1 MPHKKKVLIDLTN
14 YGKLTSGFGQ
24 IATNYASFFSRK
36 EIGADLQFVYLLP
49 KNCHNDFGD
58 HITCVRANTMHKLFP
73 FLLPKVDLWHTV
85 NQQRKLL
92 RLNGN
97 TKYIFT
103 IHDFNFLT
111 EKKPWKAKLYLQR
124 MQQRADKATV
134 VTAISHYVA
143 GVVNDVIDLKGK
155 EIRVIYNGVERIDH
169 LEGKAPSFVVKN
181 RPFFFAIGQIR
192 RKKNFHLLVE
202 MMKFF
207 PDHDLYICGDTHFE
221 YARQIEQ
228 MITEKQ
234 ITNAYLAGSITQEEK
249 IWLYKNSSAFLFPSE
264 GEGFGLPAIEA
275 TQFGK
280 AVFIANKTSL
290 PEICSGHALIWEN
303 LLPEDMAKLVKD
315 NLPNF
320 YLDEERINR
329 VKEHAQSFSYEKHV
343 NAYLK
348 LYEELLQ
355 SF

>member
-1 MPHKKKVLIDLTN
+1 MAHKKKVLIDLTN

-36 EIGADLQFVYLLP
+36 EISVNVQFVYLLP
-49 KNCHNDFGD
+49 KNCHDNFGD
-58 HITCVRANTMHKLFP
+58 HVTCVRVTNMYKLFP

-92 RLNGN
+92 RLNRD

-124 MQQRADKATV
+124 MQRRADKATV

-143 GVVNDVIDLKGK
+143 DVVGQVLDLKGK

-169 LEGKAPSFVVKN
+169 LEGKMPPFAVKN

-207 PDHDLYICGDTHFE
+207 PEYDLYICGDTHFE

-228 MITEKQ
+228 MIAEHQ
-234 ITNAYLAGSITQEEK
+234 IKNAYLAGSITQEEK
-249 IWLYKNSSAFLFPSE
+249 VWLYRNCCAFLFPSE

-275 TQFGK
+275 MQFGK

-290 PEICSGHALIWEN
+290 PEICCGHALIWDN
-303 LLPEDMAKLVKD
+303 LRPEDMAKLVQD
-315 NLPNF
+315 NLANF
-320 YLDEERINR
+320 YLDEGRIKKVR
-329 VKEHAQSFSYEKHV
+329 DHAQLFSYEKHV
-343 NAYLK
+343 NAYLE
-348 LYEELLQ
+348 LYKDVLQ